1 MPVKLLK
8 NWEFR
13 SGGCETIPPDEPR
26 KSEQL
31 NWGPLS
37 GIGGLT
43 LRSSWQTLI
52 RPGLP
57 SARDLV
63 YEGIVLHDQDRK
75 QKTENFMAM
84 KYQQG
89 TVYLCGQK
97 VKMWYG
103 KYLIYGKD
111 LDGKEVR
118 RHRNVRI
125 CPKANTPKWKA
136 EQLLREIILK
146 EAGAADSPR
155 MLLADDSVT
164 FRWFVN
170 ERYIPMRRGKWSPAY
185 RKTNTYQLEHYLVSQ
200 FGDLPLRK
208 LDAFG
213 IQIWLNGLADKG
225 YSQAVV
231 HQCFSNIRAI
241 THTAKKQKFLAEDPG
256 EDVTMPQTKP
266 VERPVMMREQILAL
280 IGAIE
285 DAHDLCLLHV
295 GIFCGLRASEI
306 MGLQWKS
313 WTGEALMPHGMA
325 YDGKFYA
332 GRLKTRQSKA
342 PIPVPEQ
349 VRPVI
354 ETWRSICNDTSP
366 EALMFPTFGRGKRKG
381 QAVPRWG
388 KNFLKWR
395 IIPIAKK
402 LGIPDRLVTFQVMR
416 RTLGTDMQE
425 HGTLKDTQ
433 SMLRHAS
440 IQTTGDVYV
449 QSIDKRVLQAVNS
462 RTDAVLDGWTAPVGT
477 LGLKGRNLRSP
488 RGPKAIRRSSAKPE
502 GEELVSA

>member
-111 LDGKEVR
+111 QDGKEVR

-146 EAGAADSPR
+146 EAGATDSPR

-462 RTDAVLDGWTAPVGT
+462 RTEAVLEGWTAPVGT
-477 LGLKGRNLRSP
+477 LGQKGRNLRSP

-502 GEELVSA
+502 EEELVSA